1 MIRRPPSSTR
11 TDTLFPY
18 TTLFRSQSQRVLE
31 EHGARF
37 GLTGGTGGQR
47 QEPTGTNYGGTAPSW
62 TRRTLEAVIAE
73 HLAECQKVGY
83 VDWHTGFGDY
93 GEPFFLCTHPAE
105 SVAIEQA
112 AKWWGREAVT
122 SHESAFQG
130 ANGSLPKW
138 QGMFAMALDR
148 KSTSLNSSR

>member
-37 GLTGGTGGQR
+37 VLTGGTGGQR
-47 QEPTGTNYGGTAPSW
+47 QEPTGTKYGGTAPSW

-73 HLAECQKVGY
+73 HLAACKKVGY
-83 VDWHTGFGDY
+83 VAWHTGLGHYGD
-93 GEPFFLCTHPAE
+93 PFFLCTTQAE
-105 SVAIEQA
+105 SVSIEP
-112 AKWWGREAVT
+112 EANPRGPHAVNKDPPP
-122 SHESAFQG
+122 F
-130 ANGSLPKW
+130 
-138 QGMFAMALDR
+138 
-148 KSTSLNSSR
+148 